1 MPTMVRKVWLT
12 FEGACRDLPCIWQL
26 SQKYPQVKFDIRQ
39 ASISDQIGIMAIKFE
54 GESQQVEDA
63 LAYLT
68 QLGVRIDPVEG
79 GSNVAG

>member
-1 MPTMVRKVWLT
+1 MPTAIRKVWLT
-12 FEGACRDLPCIWQL
+12 FEGACRDMPCIWQL

-39 ASISDQIGIMAIKFE
+39 ASISDTIGIMAIKFE
-54 GESQQVEDA
+54 GESESVEAA